1 MIFNTNVN
9 NEKYNPKV
17 IVSIDFGTS
26 GIDYCFAFN
35 KPGNIDLTYC
45 GLPGTEGTNC
55 NSPSEIIIC
64 ENYNTIKFG
73 VECKNYIS
81 QIKEKEYYFKNIKI
95 FMKIR
100 QKYNPKILKKNFQY
114 FLLFLKY

>member
-55 NSPSEIIIC
+55 KSPSEIIIC

-81 QIKEKEYYFKNIKI
+81 QIKEKEYYFKILKCI
-95 FMKIR
+95 FMKIK
-100 QKYNPKILKKNFQY
+100 QKYNPKILKKNF
-114 FLLFLKY
+114 